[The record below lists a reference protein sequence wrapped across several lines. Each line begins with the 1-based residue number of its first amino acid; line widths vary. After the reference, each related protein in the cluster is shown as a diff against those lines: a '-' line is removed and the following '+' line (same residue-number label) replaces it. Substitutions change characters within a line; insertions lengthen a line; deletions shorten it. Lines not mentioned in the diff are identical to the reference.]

1 MAQSISWKQEGY
13 VSLDMGSLILKLNMA
28 NNDCISI
35 LISFSL
41 IMYCGRQQVTE
52 AQTDME
58 TIWITF
64 NLIQISAYM

>member
-41 IMYCGRQQVTE
+41 IMYYGRQQVTE